1 MRSIHRA
8 QGWCLAVFVSFI
20 AFSGPSQATGS
31 IEKSSKNDENI
42 QEKKYEKVG
51 EGELI
56 SQGVSTVRQLVE
68 NGDKASFRYLYIN
81 HDMENPIL
89 CGEVNQP
96 VTGKASSGY
105 QRFVHDMG
113 TGTLGFEN
121 ESTAFPLTWEV
132 FCD

>member
-1 MRSIHRA
+1 MRLVHGA
-8 QGWCLAVFVSFI
+8 QGWRLAFFIGFV
-20 AFSGPSQATGS
+20 AFSGLCQASGTM
-31 IEKSSKNDENI
+31 EKTSNEDGNI
-42 QEKKYEKVG
+42 QQKKYEKIG
-51 EGELI
+51 EEKLI
-56 SQGVSTVRQLVE
+56 SQGVSAVRQLVE
-68 NGDKASFRYLYIN
+68 NGNKASFRYLYIN

-121 ESTAFPLTWEV
+121 ESTAFPLTWQV